1 MMRKILTIFLIF
13 ILLAA
18 CKDKPEEEKY
28 EPEENS
34 IFDKS
39 YQNYT
44 EIEFLED
51 YRKIADT
58 VIYGEEYEPGF
69 RLTGL
74 QKEDHNLVLFN
85 MISLDE
91 KRNTSY
97 RIIDTLVI
105 TNLQPDEYISIG
117 YCQNE
122 FIDDEEIISVVEET
136 ESRFVEKINRAWRAN
151 IETGEFEK
159 IPVDGIECWNKYF
172 QEPNE

>member
-1 MMRKILTIFLIF
+1 MRKILNLFLIF
-13 ILLAA
+13 ILLTG
-18 CKDKPEEEKY
+18 CKDKSEEQTTEAEKS
-28 EPEENS
+28 S
-34 IFDKS
+34 IFDRF

-44 EIEFLED
+44 EIGFLED
-51 YRKIADT
+51 YRKISDT
-58 VIYGEEYEPGF
+58 VIFGEEYDPGF

-85 MISLDE
+85 TISLDE
-91 KRNTSY
+91 KRNASY

-105 TNLQPDEYISIG
+105 TNLQPNEYVSIG

-122 FIDDEEIISVVEET
+122 FIDDQEIISVVEET

-151 IETGEFEK
+151 VETGEFEK
-159 IPVDGIECWNKYF
+159 IPVDGIECWNEYF